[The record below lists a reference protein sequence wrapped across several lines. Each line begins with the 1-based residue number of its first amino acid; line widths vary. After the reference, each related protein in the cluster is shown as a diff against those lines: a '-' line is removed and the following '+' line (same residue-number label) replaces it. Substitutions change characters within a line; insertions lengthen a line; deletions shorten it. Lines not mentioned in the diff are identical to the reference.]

1 MNIKLKF
8 GLAVPILL
16 ILMSPLAGQQGVA
29 ASPGRIQLT
38 FDGLNRRAAGV
49 NEITLD
55 GAMLQLGI
63 RMLSTSESDAQARA
77 VLSRL
82 KGVYIKSFRFEGEGR
97 YSDSDLAS
105 VRRQLDGPGWAHI
118 MSVHS
123 RPDRQDVD
131 VFVMSDGKGVEG
143 MAIIVACPTELR
155 VVNLVG
161 PVDPAELS
169 RLGGHFGIPQVEA
182 ETGRKDRNRQ

>member
-8 GLAVPILL
+8 GLAVPMLL
-16 ILMSPLAGQQGVA
+16 ILMSPLAGQQGVET
-29 ASPGRIQLT
+29 SPGRIQLA

-49 NEITLD
+49 NEISLD
-55 GAMLQLGI
+55 GPMLQLGI

-77 VLSRL
+77 MLSRL
-82 KGVYIKSFRFEGEGR
+82 KGVYIKSFRFDGEGK
-97 YSDSDLAS
+97 YSDSDLAN
-105 VRRQLDGPGWAHI
+105 VRRQLHGPGWAHI

-131 VFVMSDGKGVEG
+131 VYVMSDGKGVAG

-169 RLGGHFGIPQVEA
+169 RLGGHFGIPQVDA
-182 ETGRKDRNRQ
+182 DAGRKDRNRQ